1 MKTILLSISIG
12 LCYFGANAQA
22 VFNVK
27 SPLNIAGN
35 YDFTWADPAGG
46 WGTPDFN
53 IQGTFIEDTAMLVDD
68 GSTGLNAQ
76 GNPISAEGC
85 NPLINNLTGK
95 IAVIYRNTCEF
106 GAKALNAQNAGAV
119 GVIIVN
125 RESDVIAMGPGAD
138 GANVTIPVA
147 FVSNSTGALIVDA
160 MINQSVV
167 VFMGNKVGFFD
178 NDLGMNK
185 PDIFIPN
192 PNTNH
197 TLIAQNAS
205 EYSVRVGA
213 FINNFGIN
221 NQANANFNAVITYNG
236 SEIYNESQVFSL
248 NSLENTSIELPSF
261 SQATYPLGKYT
272 ITYTITGSVADEY
285 DSDNTYTTD
294 FFVSDHI
301 FSYAKLDTDGIPV
314 ATSSLRPSGTAGTI
328 FTSCIHFRND
338 NASRLKAKGLHFA
351 ATNTAQSFVGRL
363 VEVYCYK
370 WNNQFTDVNDSLN
383 ANFDDYE
390 QVGFANYTY
399 SEDSM
404 NLKTVYAP
412 FDSEVILLDDQ
423 RYLFCITTYEE
434 DMYLGY
440 SNLDYSL
447 VYANTLQPLFP
458 INWDAFYLA
467 GFGADAAPS
476 IGVEMADVNSNSIGE
491 NTQANLNVYPNPA
504 KDKITISGDDL
515 AQFQTIEV
523 KDQLGRTIY
532 TAKVNSTSSTIETN
546 RFANGNYLLVL
557 NGAKGV
563 EVRNIQ
569 INH

>member
-1 MKTILLSISIG
+1 MKKILLSISIG
-12 LCYFGANAQA
+12 FCAYVAQAQA

-27 SPLNIAGN
+27 SPISIAGN

-53 IQGTFIEDTAMLVDD
+53 VQGTFIEDTAMLVDD
-68 GSTGLNAQ
+68 GSPGLNAQ
-76 GNPISAEGC
+76 GHPISAEGC

-106 GAKALNAQNAGAV
+106 GTKALNAQNAGAV
-119 GVIIVN
+119 GVIIIN
-125 RESDVIAMGPGAD
+125 REAGVIAMGPGAD
-138 GANVTIPVA
+138 GASVTIPVA
-147 FVSNSTGALIVDA
+147 FVSNTTGDLI
-160 MINQSVV
+160 INEMQNGSVV

-197 TLIAQNAS
+197 SLIAQNAT

-221 NQANANFNAVITYNG
+221 NQTDAIFNAVITFNG
-236 SEIYNESQVFSL
+236 SEIYNESQTFSL

-261 SQATYPLGKYT
+261 SQATYPVGKYT
-272 ITYTITGSVADEY
+272 ITYTITGTVADEY
-285 DSDNTYTTD
+285 DADNTYSTD
-294 FFVSDHI
+294 FFISDDV
-301 FSYAKLDTDGIPV
+301 FSYVKLDVNGIPE
-314 ATSSLRPSGTAGTI
+314 ATSSLRPSGTAGTV

-338 NASRLKAKGLHFA
+338 NASRLKAQGLYFA

-370 WNNQFTDVNDSLN
+370 WNNQFTDVNDTLN

-399 SEDSM
+399 VEDSM
-404 NLKTVYAP
+404 NLETVYAP
-412 FDSEVILLDDQ
+412 FDTEVTLLDNQ
-423 RYLFCITTYEE
+423 RYLFCITTYED

-440 SNLDYSL
+440 GNLDYSL

-458 INWDAFYLA
+458 INWDQFYLA

-476 IGVEMADVNSNSIGE
+476 IGVKMSDVASIGE
-491 NTQANLNVYPNPA
+491 NTFANLNVYPNPS
-504 KDKITISGDDL
+504 KDKITIDGDDL
-515 AQFQTIEV
+515 VQFETIEV

-532 TAKVNSTSSTIETN
+532 SAKVSANVSTIETSK
-546 RFANGNYLLVL
+546 FANGNYLLVL